1 MTESSINTVK
11 GSSVRELRAFRVLND
26 HHLARAAGKV
36 KPPPLG
42 SIWIII
48 RIMNCVQSRN
58 RLTAANMNAQMRRGR
73 RESNIESITP
83 PAMAALKIRAWS
95 QS

>member
-1 MTESSINTVK
+1 MNTVK
-11 GSSVRELRAFRVLND
+11 GISVRELRAFRVLND

-73 RESNIESITP
+73 RASNMESMMP
-83 PAMAALKIRAWS
+83 PAVAPMKSRVWNHS
-95 QS
+95 